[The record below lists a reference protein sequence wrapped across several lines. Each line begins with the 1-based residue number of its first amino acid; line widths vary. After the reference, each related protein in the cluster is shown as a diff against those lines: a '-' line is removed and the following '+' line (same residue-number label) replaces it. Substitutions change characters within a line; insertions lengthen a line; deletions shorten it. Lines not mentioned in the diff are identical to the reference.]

1 MAMSA
6 LLPKKPL
13 MKSSARQR
21 RAGSGTA
28 IGDGAATSATLQSC
42 RLSKVTG
49 KFRNVTIALQNAG
62 ESLMIYPEYGR
73 DGRSARAE
81 ARPPLFCRAIRQN
94 DANGRALAEGAFGF
108 YPATME
114 LRYMFDDG

>member
-1 MAMSA
+1 MGRQLQPPFNHAA
-6 LLPKKPL
+6 
-13 MKSSARQR
+13 SARLP
-21 RAGSGTA
+21 ANSEM
-28 IGDGAATSATLQSC
+28 L
-42 RLSKVTG
+42 RLRYRMPVG
-49 KFRNVTIALQNAG
+49 
-62 ESLMIYPEYGR
+62 LMIYPAYGR